1 MNILLA
7 GSISFLVFAMAYSI
21 KNSNPV
27 IPAIFCLMLFAMLG
41 IAVIDLGWLDKL
53 FRWFK

>member
-7 GSISFLVFAMAYSI
+7 ISISFWVFALANSI

-41 IAVIDLGWLDKL
+41 IAVIDLRWPDKL